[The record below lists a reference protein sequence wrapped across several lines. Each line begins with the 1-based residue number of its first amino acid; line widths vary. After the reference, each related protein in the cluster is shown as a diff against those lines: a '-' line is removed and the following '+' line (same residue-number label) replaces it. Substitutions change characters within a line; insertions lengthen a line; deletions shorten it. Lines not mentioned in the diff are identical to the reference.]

1 MTKANLTIV
10 RKIMTYAN
18 IRILLVDDE
27 RQFIDTLAQRLIMR
41 GFSPRVVYSGEAA
54 LVALKE
60 PTDIVLLDL
69 RMTGMDGF
77 EVLSTL
83 TKCNPTIKII
93 ILTGHGADA
102 EEQTAY
108 RMGAFNF
115 LRKPVDIDELLQ
127 SIRMAVQ
134 EKTEEVCQD

>member
-1 MTKANLTIV
+1 MTHP
-10 RKIMTYAN
+10 N

-27 RQFIDTLAQRLIMR
+27 KQFVDTLAQRLIMR
-41 GFSPRVVYSGEAA
+41 GFLPRVVYSGEDA
-54 LVALKE
+54 LIALKE
-60 PTDIVLLDL
+60 PTDIVILDL

-77 EVLSTL
+77 EVLNTL
-83 TKCNPTIKII
+83 TKSNPAIKII

-115 LRKPVDIDELLQ
+115 LRKPVDIGELLQ
-127 SIRMAVQ
+127 SIHMAVQ
-134 EKTEEVCQD
+134 EREEEVR

>member
-1 MTKANLTIV
+1 MTHP
-10 RKIMTYAN
+10 N

-27 RQFIDTLAQRLIMR
+27 KQFVDTLAQRLVMR
-41 GFSPRVVYSGEAA
+41 GFIPRVVYSGEEA
-54 LVALKE
+54 LLALKE
-60 PTDIVLLDL
+60 PTDIVILDL

-115 LRKPVDIDELLQ
+115 LRKPVDIGELLQ
-127 SIRMAVQ
+127 SIHMAIQ
-134 EKTEEVCQD
+134 EKEEEVC